1 MKDITL
7 DAKLRALE
15 VLQPKPQTAVKKIEG
30 EEQGPSFNEVLK
42 KAIAEVSGL
51 EKDADRQ
58 VLELAAGKA
67 TNIHEAMLALQKA
80 DISFKML
87 MEIRDK
93 IISAYNEI
101 MRMSV

>member
-7 DAKLRALE
+7 DARLRALQAM
-15 VLQPKPQTAVKKIEG
+15 QPQPANQAKRAEQEG
-30 EEQGPSFNEVLK
+30 GGPSFNEVLK

-51 EKDADRQ
+51 EKEADRQ
-58 VLELAAGKA
+58 ILELAAGNA
-67 TNIHEAMLALQKA
+67 SNIHEAMLALQKA

-93 IISAYNEI
+93 LINAYQEI
-101 MRMSV
+101 MRLSI

>member
-7 DAKLRALE
+7 DAKLKALQGVQLKKKSE
-15 VLQPKPQTAVKKIEG
+15 LKPKQETE
-30 EEQGPSFNEVLK
+30 GPSFNDVLK

-51 EKDADRQ
+51 EKEADKQ
-58 VLELAAGKA
+58 LVELAAGKA

-80 DISFKML
+80 DISFKLL

-93 IISAYNEI
+93 LIGAYQEI

>member
-15 VLQPKPQTAVKKIEG
+15 GLQVKKPSELKKTAKEG
-30 EEQGPSFNEVLK
+30 EGPSFNEVLK

-51 EKDADRQ
+51 EKEADRQ
-58 VLELAAGKA
+58 ILELAAGKA
-67 TNIHEAMLALQKA
+67 TNIHEAMIALQKA
-80 DISFKML
+80 DVSFKLL

-93 IISAYNEI
+93 LIGAYQEI
-101 MRMSV
+101 MRMPV